1 MLLFLSNT
9 VVVLDEQA
17 EMKDLK
23 LPPKEE
29 RLFEGVMSKEVLS
42 SKGVL
47 WQQRHAILSAE
58 YLTFCKKD
66 TTHLEDRVPQLEVS
80 MDELWD
86 AFDKQDGDH
95 DGSLGNNIP
104 LSVPGMQGSGV
115 VPYCCSFPMIS
126 SISAS
131 P

>member
-1 MLLFLSNT
+1 MFDICPAVVLLFLSNT
-9 VVVLDEQA
+9 VVVVGEQA

-47 WQQRHAILSAE
+47 WQQRHAVLSDE

-66 TTHLEDRVPQLEVS
+66 NAQTEDRVPQIEVS

-86 AFDKQDGDH
+86 AFDKQDGNH
-95 DGSLGNNIP
+95 DGSLGTDIP
-104 LSVPGMQGSGV
+104 LLVPA
-115 VPYCCSFPMIS
+115 CFSFQRIS
-126 SISAS
+126 SIA
-131 P
+131 